1 MFHFVVFIPR
11 DVFAD
16 CLSPDS
22 WLLLL
27 MSISSFFGL
36 LLLLSLPL
44 SLPLT
49 PYFVYSI
56 DLIPFTIFLF
66 FWPPFSAWIYHSPL
80 KGEWFLLRSPPLLLA
95 VRHSRRVPPSPS
107 SLSFPFPRSFPPLP
121 RFSPF
126 SSFDLMLRLLR
137 RSYSSSFWLLLFV
150 FLFLDRSYSSLSS
163 LSPSICFLSSCGPQT
178 LVVNFQ
184 TPLLTPTLNAEA
196 DCLPL
201 VSIWTRRV
209 LIPSLLPLLPPFLR
223 RFREFYIYVYVLKYY
238 IASSYSVS
246 SSDLTN

>member
-1 MFHFVVFIPR
+1 M
-11 DVFAD
+11 D
-16 CLSPDS
+16 
-22 WLLLL
+22 
-27 MSISSFFGL
+27 ISQS
-36 LLLLSLPL
+36 SQRR
-44 SLPLT
+44 
-49 PYFVYSI
+49 V
-56 DLIPFTIFLF
+56 IPFKIASSSPRRPSFA
-66 FWPPFSAWIYHSPL
+66 PSA
-80 KGEWFLLRSPPLLLA
+80 PLLL
-95 VRHSRRVPPSPS
+95 PPLA
-107 SLSFPFPRSFPPLP
+107 SLSLDPFLHSLVFP
-121 RFSPF
+121 PF